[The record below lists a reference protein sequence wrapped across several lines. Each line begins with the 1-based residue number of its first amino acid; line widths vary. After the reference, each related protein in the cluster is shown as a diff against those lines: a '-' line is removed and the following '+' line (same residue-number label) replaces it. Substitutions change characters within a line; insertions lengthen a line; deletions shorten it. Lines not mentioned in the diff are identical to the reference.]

1 MLIKINRSIQPVA
14 LQLPME
20 VLAINKRIQ
29 LVVRNWLLVNILRA
43 NNREYEHL
51 VNRELQY
58 RSLDLRIV
66 FLQFLLSA
74 LPITFG
80 TLLVLGIIY
89 ANIEYFL
96 VEPSTFL
103 LFLYMFLRFV
113 QSISSANQLLGRVI
127 ANLPQFKIAVAD
139 FFKLSV
145 EEIEASVVPTKLISF
160 FNLNPSFQ
168 YKQKDST
175 QNMKIIS
182 SPPQIEF
189 QNITFSY
196 EPCLEPVLNGIN
208 LEIED
213 GQQIGIIGRSGSGT

>member
-1 MLIKINRSIQPVA
+1 
-14 LQLPME
+14 ME

-66 FLQFLLSA
+66 FLHFLLSA

-103 LFLYMFLRFV
+103 LFLY
-113 QSISSANQLLGRVI
+113 
-127 ANLPQFKIAVAD
+127 
-139 FFKLSV
+139 
-145 EEIEASVVPTKLISF
+145 
-160 FNLNPSFQ
+160 
-168 YKQKDST
+168 
-175 QNMKIIS
+175 
-182 SPPQIEF
+182 
-189 QNITFSY
+189 TF
-196 EPCLEPVLNGIN
+196 EL
-208 LEIED
+208 
-213 GQQIGIIGRSGSGT
+213 